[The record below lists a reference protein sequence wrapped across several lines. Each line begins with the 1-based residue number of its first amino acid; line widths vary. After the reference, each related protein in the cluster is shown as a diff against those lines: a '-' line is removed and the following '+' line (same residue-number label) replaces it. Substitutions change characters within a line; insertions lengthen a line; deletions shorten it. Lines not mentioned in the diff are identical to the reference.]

1 MALCVNLICWWCHAS
16 FRICDH
22 SFPFLRMLWTCCKR
36 HRHFAGDFHPRY
48 RFSSF
53 PSSTF
58 PLPSHSHH
66 TPIMFPSQHF
76 PDLYSLSYSQTLHVW
91 YIYLHWTFG
100 VFIFNNIYI
109 YYMLMNLADIW
120 ICHNPSTFTP
130 NGSNIHQFHIWY
142 KNNIPKHL
150 PQISIIFPCGTLW

>member
-1 MALCVNLICWWCHAS
+1 MTCLKKHTVTSSKCCVKWWKPQHCYINVYGFLLFADLSACLWLIECMALCVNLICWWCHTS

-58 PLPSHSHH
+58 PIAITFPSHSHH
-66 TPIMFPSQHF
+66 VPKPTFSRLVFP
-76 PDLYSLSYSQTLHVW
+76 
-91 YIYLHWTFG
+91 
-100 VFIFNNIYI
+100 
-109 YYMLMNLADIW
+109 
-120 ICHNPSTFTP
+120 
-130 NGSNIHQFHIWY
+130 
-142 KNNIPKHL
+142 
-150 PQISIIFPCGTLW
+150 IIFPDAPCMVYLPTFGHLG